1 MRDLPMKHL
10 PLLLSLFLVPVF
22 SAPVLAQDPPKKA
35 IESEEALQIVFA
47 NIVRTAYLSVLS
59 FDWST
64 TPDEAIDQASSII
77 QAEYDNVEKE
87 SFSPE
92 LISHPG
98 PLADTRGLELYF
110 YYLDLL
116 VRAKLIAFG
125 IPHQTILV
133 QFQAEDSEFASME
146 RVFDAMLLTLCQ
158 SMTSKKDPDEI
169 E

>member
-1 MRDLPMKHL
+1 MPKTHQTLGLAISYPDNWTLTEDL
-10 PLLLSLFLVPVF
+10 
-22 SAPVLAQDPPKKA
+22 QD
-35 IESEEALQIVFA
+35 EQVVGFQIQSPG
-47 NIVRTAYLSVLS
+47 TAYLSVLS

-116 VRAKLIAFG
+116 VHAKLIAFG

-158 SMTSKKDPDEI
+158 SMMSKKDPEEI

>member
-1 MRDLPMKHL
+1 MSKRRASPQ
-10 PLLLSLFLVPVF
+10 SL
-22 SAPVLAQDPPKKA
+22 
-35 IESEEALQIVFA
+35 
-47 NIVRTAYLSVLS
+47 
-59 FDWST
+59 
-64 TPDEAIDQASSII
+64 
-77 QAEYDNVEKE
+77 
-87 SFSPE
+87 
-92 LISHPG
+92 SHPG

-158 SMTSKKDPDEI
+158 SMTSKKDPEEI